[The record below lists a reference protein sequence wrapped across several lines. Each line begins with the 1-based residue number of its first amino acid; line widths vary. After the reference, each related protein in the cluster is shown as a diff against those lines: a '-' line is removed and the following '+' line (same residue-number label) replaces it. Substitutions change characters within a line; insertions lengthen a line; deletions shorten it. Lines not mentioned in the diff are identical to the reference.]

1 MDSGLFPSEPAND
14 SVIISGTCPPGREDK
29 PPTVLAHGGYSVITG
44 SCYNTSNHTRRF
56 YTDYSGRSGAPAAF
70 LVADSSANGRV
81 WRQFLKCGYSV
92 EGNQSG
98 VVTVTNPDTGSSLR
112 MQVLWPE
119 PSSIQ
124 LALDTVTPY
133 GSDHDFNGCQG
144 TKHNPQPRP
153 LVSWTD
159 SSDNVGQWLVAMTLA
174 TNRIRSISNTSLSGI
189 E

>member
-1 MDSGLFPSEPAND
+1 MA
-14 SVIISGTCPPGREDK
+14 
-29 PPTVLAHGGYSVITG
+29 TV
-44 SCYNTSNHTRRF
+44 F
-56 YTDYSGRSGAPAAF
+56 E
-70 LVADSSANGRV
+70 V
-81 WRQFLKCGYSV
+81 WLQCGYSV

-119 PSSIQ
+119 PSSVQ

-153 LVSWTD
+153 LVSWAD

-174 TNRIRSISNTSLSGI
+174 TKGSSHPAIASIGSGCCNQTVKI
-189 E
+189 GDMTVTISGEDFVVLGEA